1 MDKET
6 KPKKMVAKK
15 VAVRLPSNQASMVV
29 VKDEKKKVVK
39 RVKKDKVEK
48 DAVDHKEG
56 KQRRIPK
63 VETREV
69 KSETHKEELEMNE
82 KVKGTH
88 HVAKKAM
95 KEPEV
100 VYDKHAE
107 MKEKK
112 EAKSESDGEMEKKE
126 KKPRK
131 PRVKKE
137 RTEAQKE
144 ADKERM
150 AKLRA
155 MKKKKE

>member
-1 MDKET
+1 M

-39 RVKKDKVEK
+39 RVKKDKVDK

-112 EAKSESDGEMEKKE
+112 EAKSESDEEEKKE

>member
-39 RVKKDKVEK
+39 RVKKGKVDK

-112 EAKSESDGEMEKKE
+112 EAKSESDEEEKKE

-150 AKLRA
+150 AKLRSL
-155 MKKKKE
+155 KKKKE

>member
-1 MDKET
+1 MAEEKDMKA
-6 KPKKMVAKK
+6 KKMVAKK
-15 VAVRLPSNQASMVV
+15 VAVRMPSNQASMVV

-39 RVKKDKVEK
+39 RVKKGKVDK
-48 DAVDHKEG
+48 DAVDYKEG

-95 KEPEV
+95 KEPE
-100 VYDKHAE
+100 

-112 EAKSESDGEMEKKE
+112 EAKSESDEEMEKKE

>member
-1 MDKET
+1 M

-39 RVKKDKVEK
+39 RVKKGKVDK
-48 DAVDHKEG
+48 DAVDYKEG

-95 KEPEV
+95 KEPE
-100 VYDKHAE
+100 

-112 EAKSESDGEMEKKE
+112 EAKSESDEEMEKKE

>member
-1 MDKET
+1 MADEKDM
-6 KPKKMVAKK
+6 KAKKRVVKK

-39 RVKKDKVEK
+39 RVKKGKVDK

-69 KSETHKEELEMNE
+69 KSESHKEELEMNE

-88 HVAKKAM
+88 HVGKKAM

-100 VYDKHAE
+100 VYDKHT
-107 MKEKK
+107 EKK
-112 EAKSESDGEMEKKE
+112 EAKSESDEEEKKE

-137 RTEAQKE
+137 RTPEQIEK
-144 ADKERM
+144 DKERM
-150 AKLRA
+150 KKLRE